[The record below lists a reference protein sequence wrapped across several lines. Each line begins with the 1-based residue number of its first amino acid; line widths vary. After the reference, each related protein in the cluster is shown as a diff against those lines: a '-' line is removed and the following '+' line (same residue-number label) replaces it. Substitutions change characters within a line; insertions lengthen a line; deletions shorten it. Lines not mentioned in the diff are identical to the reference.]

1 MGRKRNQGK
10 ARRAAKV
17 KAREEAEEER
27 GNNNNQTINW
37 QQSLAAQM
45 SNNNNAPT
53 AGNDTMK
60 MTCRHGFKIFDS
72 GVSQQFATEFREV
85 FYESAKGGGAG
96 ILSCLKVAEYATK
109 DKFADVWNDSTKME
123 IAMSYFLFNG
133 TRNILEGS
141 NDVASDCAVFA
152 RYIEQRTA
160 VSLHQTQAVEN
171 FSKVNEIYKS
181 DVHTLVKF
189 FRKRIPCSCLD
200 KKYDEV
206 KSITKMGLCY
216 NPECSTPNG
225 KVERS
230 KTMYCSRCRCVTY
243 CSPECQKA
251 NWKLHKA
258 ACDKKAAIKAKFDAE
273 LQNA

>member
-10 ARRAAKV
+10 ARKAAKV
-17 KAREEAEEER
+17 KAREEAEEVR
-27 GNNNNQTINW
+27 GNDKQATNLE
-37 QQSLAAQM
+37 QSLTAQM

-53 AGNDTMK
+53 AGNDTIK

-72 GVSQQFATEFREV
+72 AVSLQFATAFREA

-96 ILSCLKVAEYATK
+96 ILSCLKAAEYATK

-141 NDVASDCAVFA
+141 NDVAKDCAVFA
-152 RYIEQRTA
+152 RSIEQYIA
-160 VSLHQTQAVEN
+160 VKLHQTRALVN
-171 FSKVNEIYKS
+171 FPKLNEIYNPS

-200 KKYDEV
+200 AKYDEV
-206 KSITKMGLCY
+206 KNITKMGMCY
-216 NPECSTPNG
+216 NQECSIPNG
-225 KVERS
+225 IVERS

-251 NWKLHKA
+251 HWAQHKPI
-258 ACDKKAAIKAKFDAE
+258 CDNKAAIKAKFDAE
-273 LQNA
+273 H